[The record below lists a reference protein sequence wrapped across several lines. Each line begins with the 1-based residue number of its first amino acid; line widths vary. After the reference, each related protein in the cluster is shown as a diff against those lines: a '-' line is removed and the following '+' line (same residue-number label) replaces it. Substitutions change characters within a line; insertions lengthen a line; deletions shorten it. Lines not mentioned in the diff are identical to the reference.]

1 MEEQV
6 KDPTV
11 PILANRKKFMFYDT
25 EQNQAKL
32 KIRCGYDG
40 MSQSQFFRMMIAG
53 YVEDDEHVL
62 AYIKECK
69 EKYGVQGQQK
79 RNKTSQVHKEKKL
92 VESKFAL
99 KEEEIEDIFDMIETE
114 TNL

>member
-1 MEEQV
+1 M
-6 KDPTV
+6 KDPTIPPV
-11 PILANRKKFMFYDT
+11 ADRKKFMFYDT

-32 KIRCGYDG
+32 KIRCAYDG
-40 MSQSQFFRMMIAG
+40 MSQSQFFRIMIAG

-69 EKYGVQGQQK
+69 ERYGLQGQQK
-79 RNKTSQVHKEKKL
+79 RNKINQLQKDKKNI
-92 VESKFAL
+92 ENKFSL
-99 KEEEIEDIFDMIETE
+99 KQDEIENIFDIIETE

>member
-1 MEEQV
+1 M
-6 KDPTV
+6 KDPTIPPV
-11 PILANRKKFMFYDT
+11 ADRKKFMFYDT

-32 KIRCGYDG
+32 KIRCAYDG

-53 YVEDDEHVL
+53 YIEEDESL
-62 AYIKECK
+62 GTYIKKCK

-79 RNKTSQVHKEKKL
+79 RSKINQIDKEKKL

>member
-1 MEEQV
+1 M

-11 PILANRKKFMFYDT
+11 PPSANRKKFMFYDT

-53 YVEDDEHVL
+53 YVEEDEIL
-62 AYIKECK
+62 MTYIKKCK

-79 RNKTSQVHKEKKL
+79 RNKTDQTYKEKKL

-99 KEEEIEDIFDMIETE
+99 EEKEIEDIFDMIEME

>member
-1 MEEQV
+1 M
-6 KDPTV
+6 KDPTIPPV
-11 PILANRKKFMFYDT
+11 ADRKKFMFYDT

-32 KIRCGYDG
+32 KIRCAYDG
-40 MSQSQFFRMMIAG
+40 MSQSQFFRIMIAG

-69 EKYGVQGQQK
+69 ERYGLQGQQK
-79 RNKTSQVHKEKKL
+79 RNKINQLQKDKKNI
-92 VESKFAL
+92 ENKFSL
-99 KEEEIEDIFDMIETE
+99 KQNEIENIFDIIETE

>member
-1 MEEQV
+1 M
-6 KDPTV
+6 KDPTIPPV
-11 PILANRKKFMFYDT
+11 ADRKKFMFYDT

-32 KIRCGYDG
+32 KIRCAYDG
-40 MSQSQFFRMMIAG
+40 MSQSQFFRIMISG

-69 EKYGVQGQQK
+69 ERYGLQGQQK
-79 RNKTSQVHKEKKL
+79 RNKINQLQKDKKNI
-92 VESKFAL
+92 ENKFSL
-99 KEEEIEDIFDMIETE
+99 KQDEIENIFDIIETE

>member
-1 MEEQV
+1 M
-6 KDPTV
+6 KDPTIPPV
-11 PILANRKKFMFYDT
+11 ADRKKFMFYDT

-32 KIRCGYDG
+32 KIRCAYDG
-40 MSQSQFFRMMIAG
+40 MSQSQFFRIMIAG

-69 EKYGVQGQQK
+69 ERYGLQGQQK
-79 RNKTSQVHKEKKL
+79 RNKINQLQKDKKSI
-92 VESKFAL
+92 ENKFSL
-99 KEEEIEDIFDMIETE
+99 KQNEIENIFDIIETE

>member
-1 MEEQV
+1 M
-6 KDPTV
+6 T
-11 PILANRKKFMFYDT
+11 
-25 EQNQAKL
+25 
-32 KIRCGYDG
+32 
-40 MSQSQFFRMMIAG
+40 
-53 YVEDDEHVL
+53 
-62 AYIKECK
+62 YIKKCK

-79 RNKTSQVHKEKKL
+79 RNKTGQVYKEKKL